1 MESNIEFDKQNETA
15 SLQKLPN
22 ATTVLILGIVSFLL
36 WCCCCITFPIHI
48 GIITAVIGIVLANKS
63 EKIYKAD
70 PSNYSNYNHL
80 TIGRILCIVS
90 LVIMLLHTIYTIIV
104 LVIYGGAGMME
115 MMMFDNYYD
124 DYYYDDFY
132 Y

>member
-1 MESNIEFDKQNETA
+1 M
-15 SLQKLPN
+15 
-22 ATTVLILGIVSFLL
+22 
-36 WCCCCITFPIHI
+36 TFPIHV
-48 GIITAVIGIVLANKS
+48 GIITAAIGIILANKS
-63 EKIYKAD
+63 EKIYKEA

-90 LVIMLLHTIYTIIV
+90 LVIMLLHYVFILIYMV
-104 LVIYGGAGMME
+104 FGVGAGIMD